1 MTELNVSATPQ
12 ETVHAA
18 AEYVASLA
26 EARALDQGRFTVALS
41 GGSTPRL
48 LYEMLAIR
56 PDSDRIMW
64 DNWQV
69 FWSDERCVPPGHKES
84 NYRMAKEALLDQVPI
99 SAACIYRVRGEIEPR
114 EAAEEYEALIKNVFH
129 VPMPSFHLILLGVG
143 EDGHTASLFPGTQA
157 MDEKDRLV
165 AANPA
170 PSGGASRITFTLP
183 LSPNPPKDGV

>member
-1 MTELNVSATPQ
+1 
-12 ETVHAA
+12 
-18 AEYVASLA
+18 
-26 EARALDQGRFTVALS
+26 
-41 GGSTPRL
+41 
-48 LYEMLAIR
+48 
-56 PDSDRIMW
+56 
-64 DNWQV
+64 
-69 FWSDERCVPPGHKES
+69 
-84 NYRMAKEALLDQVPI
+84 MAKEALLDQVPI
-99 SAACIYRVRGEIEPR
+99 SAACIYRVRGEIEPH

-183 LSPNPPKDGV
+183 LINAAKVVAFLVTGGTKAEVLQQVLQPSPGHPALPASLVRPDSGKLVWFMDGAAASQLKEVKV